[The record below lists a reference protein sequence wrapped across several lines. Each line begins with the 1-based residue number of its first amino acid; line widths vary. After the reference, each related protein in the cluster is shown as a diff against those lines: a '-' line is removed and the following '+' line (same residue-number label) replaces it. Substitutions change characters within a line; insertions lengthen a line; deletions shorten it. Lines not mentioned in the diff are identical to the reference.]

1 MKFVLTGAAMD
12 VSEII
17 RDFNGWSWNANIK
30 DMENINYNLLYQN
43 IAILQHSPIKSE
55 FMEYNEIIEKVFC
68 LECDNEQLFTKIKN
82 IVLAVLA
89 KQDENVEKSLKAI
102 ENKEKNSQI

>member
-1 MKFVLTGAAMD
+1 MTGKSLDRVEVL
-12 VSEII
+12 

-55 FMEYNEIIEKVFC
+55 FMEYNEIIEKVFR
-68 LECDNEQLFTKIKN
+68 LECHNEQLFTKIKN
-82 IVLAVLA
+82 
-89 KQDENVEKSLKAI
+89 SG
-102 ENKEKNSQI
+102 S